1 MRRLAVLGTLL
12 LLVAGCGGQ
21 DDQDDPASSA
31 TEQAAPETSQAVSVD
46 GNEIVPLARADGS
59 EGRYLLHLPP
69 EPASDDGFPLVLVL
83 HGAPGTP
90 EEMVEV
96 TGFDDLA
103 DEEGF
108 VVAYPD
114 SFDAAEDVAVL
125 LDDVEARAPIDPERI
140 YATGFSRGASAT
152 YLLTSELTD
161 RIAAFAPVSG
171 VPYEVPPEG
180 PASVLAIQ
188 GLADETVTGSDGFV
202 EGWREAAACA
212 PPTVTRERLGNR
224 PARRATSSC
233 AGGAHFVVI
242 DVQRMG
248 HEWPR
253 GATPLVWEFF
263 EDHPLSG
270 AR

>member
-1 MRRLAVLGTLL
+1 MRRLAVLGIVVLL
-12 LLVAGCGGQ
+12 AAGCGEEDGSA
-21 DDQDDPASSA
+21 PSA
-31 TEQAAPETSQAVSVD
+31 TEPAAPESSAALFVN
-46 GNEIVPLARADGS
+46 GNEVVPLARADGS

-69 EPASDDGFPLVLVL
+69 EPGPATGLPLVLVL

-125 LDDVEARAPIDPERI
+125 LDDVEARAAIDPDRI

-188 GLADETVTGSDGFV
+188 GLADETVTGSDVFV
-202 EGWREAAACA
+202 ESWREAAACG

-224 PARRATSSC
+224 PARRATSGC
-233 AGGAHFVVI
+233 AGGADYVVV
-242 DVQRMG
+242 DVERMG

-253 GATPLVWEFF
+253 GATPLIWEFF

-270 AR
+270 AG